1 MAHRVE
7 TTGWVGWAYFAA
19 ALLLVVGGMQV
30 INGFVAIFDQNFYVA
45 TANGLIAFNY
55 TGWGWIH
62 LILGIVALATGLGIF
77 SGATWARIVGV
88 IITAFVMLDNIASIN
103 AYPLWSIIALIMGGF
118 IIYALTLHG
127 DELAVR

>member
-1 MAHRVE
+1 MANRVA

-19 ALLLVVGGMQV
+19 ALLLVVGGMQI

-55 TGWGWIH
+55 AGWGWIH
-62 LILGIVALATGLGIF
+62 LILGVVALATGLGIF
-77 SGATWARIVGV
+77 SGSAWARIVGV

-127 DELAVR
+127 DELTVR

>member
-77 SGATWARIVGV
+77 SGATWARVVGV

-127 DELAVR
+127 DELTVR